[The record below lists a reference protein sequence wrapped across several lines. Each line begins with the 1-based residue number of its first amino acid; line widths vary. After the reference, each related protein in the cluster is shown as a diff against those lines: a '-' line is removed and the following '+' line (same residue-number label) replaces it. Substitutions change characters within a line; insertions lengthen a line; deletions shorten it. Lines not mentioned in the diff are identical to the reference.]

1 MSRTNAQHIDCFVS
15 ATTFVPNAEI
25 ETEDNLDIE
34 NLVDRDEYERLK
46 QEELTL
52 PDVIIPFGTRLQA
65 SMKAEDDRLKHSQ
78 RIRQLK
84 FLVRITDHSYESEI
98 TKFIRTKKESAE
110 NTWFEYLMIRTE
122 S

>member
-15 ATTFVPNAEI
+15 ATTFVPNTEI

-52 PDVIIPFGTRLQA
+52 ADVIIPFGTRLQA

-84 FLVRITDHSYESEI
+84 FLVRITDHSYESGI